1 MTEPVDPRDYAVDAQ
16 SRDGTFVHVRAIRRD
31 DRVRLR
37 ENFLRL
43 SEDSVYARFLGPK
56 KDLTEADLD
65 FFTNVIPDEHV
76 GLVAT
81 VWEEGEER
89 IVGVGRYMT
98 DEPGG
103 SSAEVAFAVLDEYQN
118 RGIGTL
124 LFDHVVALARE
135 RGVERLWAD
144 MWPDN
149 QRMMGIFERSGHRL
163 EKSLDGT
170 VMRIHLSIG

>member
-1 MTEPVDPRDYAVDAQ
+1 
-16 SRDGTFVHVRAIRRD
+16 
-31 DRVRLR
+31 
-37 ENFLRL
+37 
-43 SEDSVYARFLGPK
+43 RFLGPK

-65 FFTNVIPDEHV
+65 FFTNVVPDEHV

-81 VWEEGEER
+81 AWEDGRER

-103 SSAEVAFAVLDEYQN
+103 VSAEVAFTVLDDYQN

-124 LFDHVVALARE
+124 LFEHLVELARE
-135 RGVERLWAD
+135 RGVDELWAD

-149 QRMMGIFERSGHRL
+149 RRMMGIFERSGYPL
-163 EKSLDGT
+163 EKSFDGS
-170 VMRIHLSIG
+170 VVRVHLMIG